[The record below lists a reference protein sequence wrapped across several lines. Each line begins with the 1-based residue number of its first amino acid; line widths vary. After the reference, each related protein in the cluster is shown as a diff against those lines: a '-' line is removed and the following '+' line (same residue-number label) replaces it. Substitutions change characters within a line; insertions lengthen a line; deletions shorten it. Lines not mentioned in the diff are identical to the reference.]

1 MFSKLSSFVSPN
13 IKLVL
18 LPKQNY
24 MIKVFFL
31 RLLLTFHYLL
41 AYIYIADVFQ
51 YMLLKYVLYL
61 CENND
66 PCSSRKAKKDV
77 GTIELQVIM
86 DSSVNVSTVPT
97 GIAGCECQ
105 HVFKQIC
112 TWNLWH
118 TSKVCLFYVA
128 LSMTSTQLWLYNQP
142 REPWLEKTSSVR
154 RITKHV
160 RPVVTEALGLNLV
173 SIRPH
178 SLLKYTH
185 ILVEL
190 FTYQ

>member
-66 PCSSRKAKKDV
+66 PCSSRKAKTDV

-112 TWNLWH
+112 T
-118 TSKVCLFYVA
+118 
-128 LSMTSTQLWLYNQP
+128 
-142 REPWLEKTSSVR
+142 
-154 RITKHV
+154 
-160 RPVVTEALGLNLV
+160 
-173 SIRPH
+173 
-178 SLLKYTH
+178 
-185 ILVEL
+185 
-190 FTYQ
+190 